1 MCTLDSSLLDDFD
14 FDLDV
19 DLEADVVLEAE
30 ELDLEAEVLDL
41 EADVL
46 DLDVLVVRGSAMVEG
61 VVVLNGCRCRWWSKL
76 QFVDVEAVD
85 EATAAERQMGAARN
99 DNGRHWTQQ
108 QRARCSDQQKRRR
121 GASEHVRPMLA
132 DGCGVVVCA
141 VWGTVREVRG
151 RAGVQLWLRH
161 QLEFEG
167 SGGAFAD

>member
-1 MCTLDSSLLDDFD
+1 MCTLESSLLDDFD
-14 FDLDV
+14 LDLDV
-19 DLEADVVLEAE
+19 DLEADVVLEAD

-46 DLDVLVVRGSAMVEG
+46 DLDVLVVRGSAMVES
-61 VVVLNGCRCRWWSKL
+61 VVVLNGWWSKL

-108 QRARCSDQQKRRR
+108 QRAQCSDQQKRRR

-132 DGCGVVVCA
+132 DGCGVVQVVCT
-141 VWGTVREVRG
+141 VWGTVRELRG
-151 RAGVQLWLRH
+151 RAGVQLRR
-161 QLEFEG
+161 QLEF
-167 SGGAFAD
+167 GGAFAD

>member
-46 DLDVLVVRGSAMVEG
+46 DLDVLVVRGSAMVES
-61 VVVLNGCRCRWWSKL
+61 VVVLNGWWSKL

-85 EATAAERQMGAARN
+85 EATAAEAGEADEMGAARN
-99 DNGRHWTQQ
+99 DNDNDNDNGRHNG
-108 QRARCSDQQKRRR
+108 RHNSSVR
-121 GASEHVRPMLA
+121 GAAISKN
-132 DGCGVVVCA
+132 G
-141 VWGTVREVRG
+141 
-151 RAGVQLWLRH
+151 AGERQ
-161 QLEFEG
+161 
-167 SGGAFAD
+167 ST